1 MRGALGESLALSF
14 LPSPCRVRLAWRS
27 EYKFDTASI
36 IVVILSKLFVST
48 TVSQSFVQIAM
59 DAMETDGTRTVQ

>member
-14 LPSPCRVRLAWRS
+14 LPWPCRVRLAYRS
-27 EYKFDTASI
+27 EYKLDTDSI
-36 IVVILSKLFVST
+36 TVVILSKFFVST
-48 TVSQSFVQIAM
+48 TVPQLFVQVAM